1 MKTNKEMKQEYKLYK
16 SKKGVYQIKNIRNS
30 KILIGSSTDLVAI
43 WNRQKAQLNF
53 GNHPNIELQKDWNK
67 FGADAFE
74 YKILSEINEEE
85 GKEINYKKEAKELSE
100 LYIEE
105 IKPFGKNGYNI
116 E

>member
-1 MKTNKEMKQEYKLYK
+1 MKQEYKLYK

-53 GNHPNIELQKDWNK
+53 GNHPNSELQNDWNE

-74 YKILSEINEEE
+74 YKILSEIKEEE

-105 IKPFGKNGYNI
+105 FKPFGENGYNK

>member
-1 MKTNKEMKQEYKLYK
+1 MKQEYKLYK

-53 GNHPNIELQKDWNK
+53 GNHPNSELQKDWNE

-74 YKILSEINEEE
+74 YKILSEIKEEE
-85 GKEINYKKEAKELSE
+85 GKEINYKKEIKELSE

-105 IKPFGKNGYNI
+105 FKPFGENGYNK